1 MNVQLIKCPLVWLP
15 LVHLQLQGVLE
26 PDEAK
31 LTLMRYAIRTA
42 STFGRFVGFDVVLLR
57 IFQL

>member
-1 MNVQLIKCPLVWLP
+1 MSLVWLP

-57 IFQL
+57 ISQL